1 MSRFGL
7 KPAQAPWARWCLG
20 AASCLA
26 LPVASLHAQ
35 TPATPS
41 APSAAT
47 APSAPKQATFERGG
61 VDQVQATTQALLDA
75 LVDGGILTREKTDA
89 LVAAAKAKAAA
100 LVPFV
105 GPDGSMLV
113 MPPAPAPYL
122 PVPSDPQSAGAGFPA
137 LPTVLPSAS
146 RAAAQEVDKDGKKV
160 VRIPY
165 VSETTKKELREQ
177 VKREV
182 LAQAK
187 KERWGDSGA
196 YPSWLNH
203 VALYGDFR
211 LRQEATALA
220 HGNTAPGSEYTYGDL
235 TRAAD
240 ISTSKGASGWPNF
253 NTEDDSN
260 RMRLRAR
267 LGLAATVSEDVTAA
281 LRFSTGNTTDRTS
294 TNQTMGQSFN
304 KYTVVFDQAYM
315 SFRPLGPVA
324 EFRGGRMP
332 NPFFST
338 DLVWAEDLGFEGV
351 SVSTKQVFGG
361 TSEAFATAGYFP
373 LSEFKPGTS
382 RSRSVVGLQAGAAM
396 KLGNSGQLKLGLAL
410 YDYQNVAGE
419 REAPSD
425 AYSRPDY
432 ATRYEYATGFRQRGN
447 TLFNVK
453 APGDPTSF
461 TAPVYGLASDFR
473 VLNLTAVL
481 DLPTMAGLPLTIT
494 GDAVTNTAFSR
505 AAIAG
510 RTGLTLTDG
519 KEMGY
524 LAKIALGDPTVRRKG
539 EWNAS
544 LAYRYLGSD
553 ATLDAFTNSDF
564 GLGGTN
570 NQGFILGGNYGWYDN
585 TVLSVRW
592 MSANQIDSY
601 APGSNP
607 VTKLSVDTLQ
617 VDLAVRF

>member
-1 MSRFGL
+1 
-7 KPAQAPWARWCLG
+7 
-20 AASCLA
+20 
-26 LPVASLHAQ
+26 
-35 TPATPS
+35 
-41 APSAAT
+41 
-47 APSAPKQATFERGG
+47 
-61 VDQVQATTQALLDA
+61 
-75 LVDGGILTREKTDA
+75 
-89 LVAAAKAKAAA
+89 
-100 LVPFV
+100 
-105 GPDGSMLV
+105 
-113 MPPAPAPYL
+113 
-122 PVPSDPQSAGAGFPA
+122 
-137 LPTVLPSAS
+137 VLPSAS

-220 HGNTAPGSEYTYGDL
+220 HGNTAPGIDYINGEL

-240 ISTSKGASGWPNF
+240 ISTDKGASSLPKF
-253 NTEDDSN
+253 NTEEDSN

-267 LGLAATVSEDVTAA
+267 LGVEATVSEDVSAA
-281 LRFSTGNTTDRTS
+281 LRFTTGDTANRTS

-304 KYTVVFDQAYM
+304 KYSVVFDQAYM

-324 EFRGGRMP
+324 DFRGGRMP

-338 DLVWAEDLGFEGV
+338 DLVWADDLGFEGV
-351 SVSTKQVFGG
+351 SVSAKKVFGG
-361 TSEAFATAGYFP
+361 TSEAFASAGYFP

-382 RSRSVVGLQAGAAM
+382 RSRSVIGMQAGASM
-396 KLGNSGQLKLGLAL
+396 KLGNSALLKMGLAL

-419 REAPSD
+419 REAPGD
-425 AYSRPDY
+425 LYSRPDY
-432 ATRYEYATGFRQRGN
+432 ATRYEYASGFRQRGN

-453 APGDPTSF
+453 APGDPTAFSS
-461 TAPVYGLASDFR
+461 PVYGLASDFR
-473 VLNLTAVL
+473 VLNLTAAL
-481 DLPTMAGLPLTIT
+481 DLTTMVGVPLVVTA
-494 GDAVTNTAFSR
+494 DAVKNTAFNT
-505 AAIAG
+505 ADIAS

-524 LAKIALGDPTVRRKG
+524 LAKIALGDHAVRRKG

-570 NQGFILGGNYGWYDN
+570 NQGYILGGSYGWYDN

-601 APGSNP
+601 APGSSP

>member
-7 KPAQAPWARWCLG
+7 KPAQAPWVRWCLG

-26 LPVASLHAQ
+26 LPAATLHAQ
-35 TPATPS
+35 TIAS
-41 APSAAT
+41 
-47 APSAPKQATFERGG
+47 PSAPKQATFERGG
-61 VDQVQATTQALLDA
+61 VDQVQATTQALLEA
-75 LVDGGILTREKTDA
+75 LVEGGVLTKEKSDA

-100 LVPFV
+100 MVPFV

-113 MPPAPAPYL
+113 LPPAPAPY
-122 PVPSDPQSAGAGFPA
+122 VPAPANVQAAGAATPA
-137 LPTVLPSAS
+137 APVALPSAS
-146 RAAAQEVDKDGKKV
+146 RAAAEEVDKDGKKV

-196 YPSWLNH
+196 FPSWLNH
-203 VALYGDFR
+203 IQLYGDFR
-211 LRQEATALA
+211 LREEATILSN
-220 HGNTAPGSEYTYGDL
+220 GNTPPGPVGFTSGDL

-240 ISTSKGASGWPNF
+240 IATNKSSLGSPNF
-253 NTEDDSN
+253 NAQDDAN

-267 LGLAATVSEDVTAA
+267 LGVEATVSEDVTASM
-281 LRFSTGNTTDRTS
+281 RFSTGNTTDRTS
-294 TNQTMGQSFN
+294 TNQTMGQAFN
-304 KYTVVFDQAYM
+304 KYAVVFDQAYM

-324 EFRGGRMP
+324 DFRGGRMP

-338 DLVWAEDLGFEGV
+338 DLVWADDLGFEGV
-351 SVSTKQVFGG
+351 SVSGKKVFGG

-382 RSRSVVGLQAGAAM
+382 PSRGLLGLQAGAAM
-396 KLGNSGQLKLGLAL
+396 KLGSTKLKFGLAL
-410 YDYQNVAGE
+410 YDFQNLAAQRESAG
-419 REAPSD
+419 AFASQQV
-425 AYSRPDY
+425 DY
-432 ATRYEYATGFRQRGN
+432 AVRYEYGTGFRQRGN
-447 TLFNVK
+447 TLFAVN
-453 APGDPTSF
+453 APGDTG
-461 TAPVYGLASDFR
+461 ARVYGLASDFR
-473 VLNLTAVL
+473 VLNMTAAL
-481 DLPTMAGLPLTIT
+481 DLATVNGVPLTFT
-494 GDAVTNTAFSR
+494 ADAVTNLAFNRATIKSR
-505 AAIAG
+505 VG
-510 RTGLTLTDG
+510 VPLSDG
-519 KEMGY
+519 MESGY
-524 LAKIALGDPTVRRKG
+524 MAKIALGDHLVRRKG
-539 EWNAS
+539 DWNAS

-570 NQGFILGGNYGWYDN
+570 NQGFILGGSYGWYDN
-585 TVLSVRW
+585 TVVSARW

-607 VTKLSVDTLQ
+607 ATKLSVDTLQ
-617 VDLAVRF
+617 FDLAVRF

>member
-7 KPAQAPWARWCLG
+7 KPAQAPWVRWCLG
-20 AASCLA
+20 AASFVA
-26 LPVASLHAQ
+26 LPVTALHAQ
-35 TPATPS
+35 TPV
-41 APSAAT
+41 APSA
-47 APSAPKQATFERGG
+47 SKQASFERGG
-61 VDQVQATTQALLDA
+61 VDQVQATTQALLEA
-75 LVDGGILTREKTDA
+75 LVEGGILTKEKSDA
-89 LVAAAKAKAAA
+89 LVTAAKAKAAA

-113 MPPAPAPYL
+113 VPPAPAPYV
-122 PVPSDPQSAGAGFPA
+122 PVPSDAQAVGAGLPA
-137 LPTVLPSAS
+137 LPAYPAVLPSAS
-146 RAAAQEVDKDGKKV
+146 RAAADEVDKDGKKV
-160 VRIPY
+160 VRVPY
-165 VSETTKKELREQ
+165 VSEATKKELREQ

-203 VALYGDFR
+203 VQLHGDFR
-211 LRQEATALA
+211 LREEATILA
-220 HGNTAPGSEYTYGDL
+220 NGNTAPGPAGYTSGDW

-240 ISTSKGASGWPNF
+240 IATNKSSLGSPNF
-253 NTEDDSN
+253 NSEADAN

-267 LGLAATVSEDVTAA
+267 LGVEATVSDDVLAA
-281 LRFSTGNTTDRTS
+281 FRFSTGNTTDRTS

-304 KYTVVFDQAYM
+304 KYAVVFDQAYL

-324 EFRGGRMP
+324 DFRGGRMP
-332 NPFFST
+332 NPFLST
-338 DLVWAEDLGFEGV
+338 DLVWADDLGFEGV
-351 SVSTKQVFGG
+351 SVSGKKVFDG

-382 RSRSVVGLQAGAAM
+382 QSRGMVGLQAGAGM
-396 KLGNSGQLKLGLAL
+396 KLGSGKVKMGVAL
-410 YDYQNVAGE
+410 YDFQKVAGQ
-419 REAPSD
+419 RESAS
-425 AYSRPDY
+425 AFANQLPDY
-432 ATRYEYATGFRQRGN
+432 AVRYEYGTGFRQRGN
-447 TLFNVK
+447 TLFAVN
-453 APGDPTSF
+453 APGDTG
-461 TAPVYGLASDFR
+461 ARIYGLASDFR
-473 VLNLTAVL
+473 VLNLTAAL
-481 DLPTMAGLPLTIT
+481 DLPTLYGFPLTFT
-494 GDAVTNTAFSR
+494 ADAVTNLSFDR
-505 AAIAG
+505 ASIAK
-510 RTGLTLTDG
+510 RTGLQLSDG
-519 KEMGY
+519 KDSGY
-524 LAKIALGDPTVRRKG
+524 LAKIAFGDHTVRRKG

-544 LAYRYLGSD
+544 MTYRYLGSD

-570 NQGFILGGNYGWYDN
+570 NQGFILGGSYGWYDN

>member
-7 KPAQAPWARWCLG
+7 KPAQAPWVRWCLG

-35 TPATPS
+35 TPAATPALS
-41 APSAAT
+41 AS
-47 APSAPKQATFERGG
+47 KQSSFERGG
-61 VDQVQATTQALLDA
+61 VDQVQATTQGLIDA
-75 LVDGGILTREKTDA
+75 LVEGGILTKEKTDA
-89 LVAAAKAKAAA
+89 LVAAAKLRAAA

-105 GPDGSMLV
+105 GPDGSMV
-113 MPPAPAPYL
+113 VVPPAPTAYV
-122 PVPSDPQSAGAGFPA
+122 PVLGDAQATLGAAPA
-137 LPTVLPSAS
+137 LPVVMPSAS
-146 RAAAQEVDKDGKKV
+146 RAAAAEEVDKDGKKV

-165 VSETTKKELREQ
+165 VSEATKKELREQ

-203 VALYGDFR
+203 VRLYGDFR
-211 LRQEATALA
+211 LREEATVLA
-220 HGNTAPGSEYTYGDL
+220 NGNTAPGPGFTNGDL

-240 ISTSKGASGWPNF
+240 ISTNKGSLGSPNF
-253 NTEDDSN
+253 NTEDDAN

-267 LGLAATVSEDVTAA
+267 LGVEATVSEDVTAA

-304 KYTVVFDQAYM
+304 KYAVVFDQAYM

-324 EFRGGRMP
+324 DFRGGRMP

-338 DLVWAEDLGFEGV
+338 DLVWADDLGFEGV
-351 SVSTKQVFGG
+351 SVSAKKVFDG

-382 RSRSVVGLQAGAAM
+382 TSRGMLGVQAGAAL
-396 KLGNSGQLKLGLAL
+396 KLGNSAQVKLGLAL
-410 YDYQNVAGE
+410 YDYQNLAGQ
-419 REAPSD
+419 RESVSAF
-425 AYSRPDY
+425 ATQRPDY
-432 ATRYEYATGFRQRGN
+432 ATRYEYGSGFRQRGN
-447 TLFNVK
+447 TLFAVN
-453 APGDPTSF
+453 APGDTG
-461 TAPVYGLASDFR
+461 ARVYGLASDFR

-481 DLPTMAGLPLTIT
+481 DMATVSGLPLTIT
-494 GDAVTNTAFSR
+494 ADAVTNISFDRDTIASR
-505 AAIAG
+505 SGAAI
-510 RTGLTLTDG
+510 TDG
-519 KEMGY
+519 KNAGY
-524 LAKIALGDPTVRRKG
+524 LAKVALGDHAVRRKG

-553 ATLDAFTNSDF
+553 ATLDAFSNSDF

-570 NQGFILGGNYGWYDN
+570 NQGFILGGNYGLYDN
-585 TVLSVRW
+585 TVLSARW

>member
-7 KPAQAPWARWCLG
+7 KPAHAPWMRWCLG
-20 AASCLA
+20 AAGCLA

-35 TPATPS
+35 TPAAQS
-41 APSAAT
+41 AQSA
-47 APSAPKQATFERGG
+47 SSVPKQATFERGG
-61 VDQVQATTQALLDA
+61 VDQVQATTQALLEA

-89 LVAAAKAKAAA
+89 LVAAAKVKAAA
-100 LVPFV
+100 MVPFV

-113 MPPAPAPYL
+113 MPPGPAPYV

-137 LPTVLPSAS
+137 LPAVLPSAS
-146 RAAAQEVDKDGKKV
+146 RAAAPEVDKDGKKV

-165 VSETTKKELREQ
+165 VSEATKKELREQ

-187 KERWGDSGA
+187 NERWGTPGA
-196 YPSWLNH
+196 YPSWLNR
-203 VALYGDFR
+203 VALNGEFR

-220 HGNTAPGSEYTYGDL
+220 HDNTAPGIDYTYGDL

-240 ISTSKGASGWPNF
+240 IYTNKGASGLPNF
-253 NTEDDSN
+253 NTEEDAN

-267 LGLAATVSEDVTAA
+267 LGVAATVSEDVTAA

-304 KYTVVFDQAYM
+304 KYTVVWDQAYL

-324 EFRGGRMP
+324 DFRGGRMP

-338 DLVWAEDLGFEGV
+338 DLVWADDLGFEGV
-351 SVSTKQVFGG
+351 SVSAKKVFGG

-373 LSEFKPGTS
+373 LSEFRPGTS
-382 RSRSVVGLQAGAAM
+382 RSRSMVGLQAGAAM
-396 KLGNSGQLKLGLAL
+396 KLGNTGTLKMGLAV

-425 AYSRPDY
+425 MYSRPDY
-432 ATRYEYATGFRQRGN
+432 ATRYEYAAGFRQRGN

-453 APGDPTSF
+453 AAGDA
-461 TAPVYGLASDFR
+461 TAFSSPVYGLASEFT

-481 DLPTMAGLPLTIT
+481 DLPTVVGLPLTLT
-494 GDAVTNTAFSR
+494 ADALTNTAFSR
-505 AAIAG
+505 SAIAS
-510 RTGLTLTDG
+510 RTGVALTDG

-524 LAKIALGDPTVRRKG
+524 LARVALGDPVVRRKG

-570 NQGFILGGNYGWYDN
+570 NQGFILGGNYGWFDN
-585 TVLSVRW
+585 TVLSARW

-601 APGSNP
+601 APGSSP

>member
-1 MSRFGL
+1 MGRFGL
-7 KPAQAPWARWCLG
+7 RATQAQWLLWCLG
-20 AASCLA
+20 ASSSML
-26 LPVASLHAQ
+26 LPIDTLYAQTSGASLVPLQ
-35 TPATPS
+35 S
-41 APSAAT
+41 T
-47 APSAPKQATFERGG
+47 AERSG
-61 VDQVQATTQALLDA
+61 VDQVQATVNALLDA
-75 LVDGGILTREKTDA
+75 LVDGGILTREKADA

-100 LVPFV
+100 TA
-105 GPDGSMLV
+105 GSMT
-113 MPPAPAPYL
+113 PAPHV
-122 PVPSDPQSAGAGFPA
+122 PVAGDAQAAGLGQAATPPEA
-137 LPTVLPSAS
+137 N
-146 RAAAQEVDKDGKKV
+146 RAAVEEFDKDGKKI

-165 VSETTKKELREQ
+165 VSEATKRELREQ

-203 VALYGDFR
+203 VQLHGDLR
-211 LRQEATALA
+211 LREEATLLA
-220 HGNTAPGSEYTYGDL
+220 NGNTAPGIGYTNSNQQTFM

-240 ISTSKGASGWPNF
+240 ISTIPTNKGGFPVPNF

-267 LGLAATVSEDVTAA
+267 LGVGATVSEDVLAA

-304 KYTVVFDQAYM
+304 KYTVVLEQAYL

-324 EFRGGRMP
+324 DFRGGRMP

-338 DLVWAEDLGFEGV
+338 DLVWADDLGFEGV
-351 SVSTKQVFGG
+351 AVSGKQVFGG

-382 RSRSVVGLQAGAAM
+382 RSKAVVGLQAGAAM
-396 KLGNSGQLKLGLAL
+396 KWGNSGQLKVGLAV

-419 REAPSD
+419 KETSANRATLS
-425 AYSRPDY
+425 DY
-432 ATRYEYATGFRQRGN
+432 AARYEYGAGFRQRGN
-447 TLFNVK
+447 TLFDVNE
-453 APGDPTSF
+453 PFDSGT
-461 TAPVYGLASDFR
+461 PVYGLASDFQ

-481 DLPTMAGLPLTIT
+481 DLPTLAGLPLTIT
-494 GDAVTNTAFSR
+494 ADAVTNLAFNR
-505 AAIAG
+505 DAIAK
-510 RTGLTLTDG
+510 RTGFTLTDG
-519 KEMGY
+519 RESGY
-524 LAKIALGDPTVRRKG
+524 LAKIALGQHTVRRKG

-570 NQGFILGGNYGWYDN
+570 NQGFIVGGNYAIFNN
-585 TVLSVRW
+585 TVLSARW
-592 MSANQIDSY
+592 MSSNQIDSY
-601 APGSNP
+601 APGSSP

-617 VDLAVRF
+617 FDLAVRF

>member
-1 MSRFGL
+1 MSRYGL
-7 KPAQAPWARWCLG
+7 KPAQAPWVRWCLG
-20 AASCLA
+20 AASCLM
-26 LPVASLHAQ
+26 LPATTLHAQ
-35 TPATPS
+35 TTS
-41 APSAAT
+41 V
-47 APSAPKQATFERGG
+47 PSAPKQATFERGG

-113 MPPAPAPYL
+113 VPPAPAPYM
-122 PVPSDPQSAGAGFPA
+122 PVPSDAQASGAA
-137 LPTVLPSAS
+137 LPPLPAVLPSAS
-146 RAAAQEVDKDGKKV
+146 RAAVDEVDKDGKKV

-187 KERWGDSGA
+187 KERWGESGA
-196 YPSWLNH
+196 FPAWLNH
-203 VALYGDFR
+203 IQLYGDFR
-211 LRQEATALA
+211 LREEATVLA
-220 HGNTAPGSEYTYGDL
+220 HGNTAPGPNFTNGDL

-240 ISTSKGASGWPNF
+240 IATSKGSLGQGVPNF
-253 NTEDDSN
+253 NTEEDSN

-267 LGLAATVSEDVTAA
+267 LGVEATVSEDVSAA

-304 KYTVVFDQAYM
+304 KYAVVFDQAYM
-315 SFRPLGPVA
+315 SFHPLGPVA
-324 EFRGGRMP
+324 DFRGGRMP

-338 DLVWAEDLGFEGV
+338 DLVWADDLGFEGV
-351 SVSTKQVFGG
+351 AVSGKKVFDG
-361 TSEAFATAGYFP
+361 TSEFFATAGYFP

-396 KLGNSGQLKLGLAL
+396 KMGNRGQLKFGLAL

-419 REAPSD
+419 KESIND
-425 AYSRPDY
+425 YSTRPDY
-432 ATRYEYATGFRQRGN
+432 ASRYEYGAGFRQRGN
-447 TLFNVK
+447 TLFAVN
-453 APGDPTSF
+453 APAGTGGDNG
-461 TAPVYGLASDFR
+461 ARVYGLASDFR

-481 DLPTMAGLPLTIT
+481 DLPTLAGWPLTVT
-494 GDAVTNTAFSR
+494 ADAVTNISFDKTS
-505 AAIAG
+505 IAN
-510 RTGLTLTDG
+510 RTGLSLTDG

-524 LAKIALGDPTVRRKG
+524 LAKIALGDHAVRRKG

-570 NQGFILGGNYGWYDN
+570 NQGFILGGNYGLYDN
-585 TVLSVRW
+585 TVLSARW

-607 VTKLSVDTLQ
+607 VTKFSVDTLQ

>member
-7 KPAQAPWARWCLG
+7 KPAQAPWVRWCLG

-26 LPVASLHAQ
+26 LPAATLHAQ
-35 TPATPS
+35 TIAS
-41 APSAAT
+41 
-47 APSAPKQATFERGG
+47 PSAPKQATFERGG
-61 VDQVQATTQALLDA
+61 VDQVQATTQALLEA
-75 LVDGGILTREKTDA
+75 LVEGGVLTKEKSDA

-100 LVPFV
+100 MVPFV

-113 MPPAPAPYL
+113 LPPAPAPY
-122 PVPSDPQSAGAGFPA
+122 VPAPANVQAAGAATPA
-137 LPTVLPSAS
+137 APVALPSAS
-146 RAAAQEVDKDGKKV
+146 RAAAEEVDKDGKKV

-196 YPSWLNH
+196 FPSWLNH
-203 VALYGDFR
+203 IQLYGDFR
-211 LRQEATALA
+211 LREEATILSN
-220 HGNTAPGSEYTYGDL
+220 GNTPPGPVGFTSGDL

-240 ISTSKGASGWPNF
+240 IATNKSSLGSPNF
-253 NTEDDSN
+253 NAQDDAN

-267 LGLAATVSEDVTAA
+267 LGVEATVSEDVTASM
-281 LRFSTGNTTDRTS
+281 RFSTGNTTDRTS
-294 TNQTMGQSFN
+294 TNQTMGQAFN
-304 KYTVVFDQAYM
+304 KYAVVFDQAYM

-324 EFRGGRMP
+324 DFRGGRMP

-338 DLVWAEDLGFEGV
+338 DLVWADDLGFEGV
-351 SVSTKQVFGG
+351 SVSGKKVFGG

-382 RSRSVVGLQAGAAM
+382 PSRGLIGLQAGAAM
-396 KLGNSGQLKLGLAL
+396 KLGSTKLKFGLAL
-410 YDYQNVAGE
+410 YDFQNLAAQKESAG
-419 REAPSD
+419 AFASQQV
-425 AYSRPDY
+425 DY
-432 ATRYEYATGFRQRGN
+432 AVRYEYGTGFRQRGN
-447 TLFNVK
+447 TLFAVN
-453 APGDPTSF
+453 APGDTG
-461 TAPVYGLASDFR
+461 ARVYGLASDFR
-473 VLNLTAVL
+473 VLNMTAALDLATVNGVPLTLTA
-481 DLPTMAGLPLTIT
+481 
-494 GDAVTNTAFSR
+494 DAVTNLAFNRATIKSR
-505 AAIAG
+505 VG
-510 RTGLTLTDG
+510 VPLSDG
-519 KEMGY
+519 MESGY
-524 LAKIALGDPTVRRKG
+524 MAKIALGDHLVRRKG
-539 EWNAS
+539 DWNAS

-570 NQGFILGGNYGWYDN
+570 NQGFILGGSYGWYDN
-585 TVLSVRW
+585 TVVSARW

-607 VTKLSVDTLQ
+607 ATKLSVDTLQ
-617 VDLAVRF
+617 FDLAVRF